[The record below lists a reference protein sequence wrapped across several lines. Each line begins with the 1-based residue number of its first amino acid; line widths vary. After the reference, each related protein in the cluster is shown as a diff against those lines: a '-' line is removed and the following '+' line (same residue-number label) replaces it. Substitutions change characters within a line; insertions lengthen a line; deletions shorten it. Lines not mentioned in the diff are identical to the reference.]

1 MEDNDMHNS
10 LTTLISLSEEIKE
23 RMKDKQKEIVGLK
36 TQFEY
41 LKRQYNDL
49 QVIINKLE
57 NKIQ

>member
-1 MEDNDMHNS
+1 MEDSDMHNS

-57 NKIQ
+57 DKIQ

>member
-1 MEDNDMHNS
+1 MEDSDMHNS

-49 QVIINKLE
+49 QVIINKFE

>member
-1 MEDNDMHNS
+1 MEDSDMHNS

-49 QVIINKLE
+49 QIIINKLE

>member
-1 MEDNDMHNS
+1 MEDSDMHNS

>member
-1 MEDNDMHNS
+1 MEDNYMHNS

-49 QVIINKLE
+49 QIIINKLE

>member
-1 MEDNDMHNS
+1 MEDSHMHNS

>member
-1 MEDNDMHNS
+1 MEDSDMHNS

-23 RMKDKQKEIVGLK
+23 RMKGKQKEIVGLK